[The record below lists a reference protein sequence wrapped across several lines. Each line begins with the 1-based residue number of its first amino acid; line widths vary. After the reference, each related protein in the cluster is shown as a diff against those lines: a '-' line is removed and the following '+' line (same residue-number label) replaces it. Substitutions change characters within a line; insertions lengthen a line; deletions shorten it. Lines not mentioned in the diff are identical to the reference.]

1 MIRALLLV
9 VLTVSLT
16 ACGAGSF
23 KVDKEEY
30 RQRVRTLG
38 VVPLLVDANSHLE
51 HPRSQEVSGL
61 LRRTSAGQ
69 QQNLVDM
76 LKEQQG
82 YFDVRSVPGNGGA
95 LFGSLIQGRV
105 WQEGDRGPY
114 YHYSFNAR
122 TVTELT
128 RRNSTDALLVVVLNG
143 AVRSEKRWDRT
154 RLSYLEAPFNS
165 ILATAAVVL
174 PSGEILWEYQGGGE
188 PFLNLQYPAF
198 DEAYYNQSDEVAPRF
213 ISLAG
218 LERHL
223 QSSGRKWL
231 RETALPQPYQ
241 ELFNQLAAE
250 LKPGL
255 LNPFKG
261 NDAAR

>member
-1 MIRALLLV
+1 MVRALLLI

-38 VVPLLVDANSHLE
+38 VVPLLVDANSHIE
-51 HPRSQEVSGL
+51 HPRSQEVAGL

-69 QQNLVDM
+69 QQYLVDM

-82 YFDVRSVPGNGGA
+82 YFDVRPVSGDGAA
-95 LFGSLIQGRV
+95 LFGGLIQGRALR
-105 WQEGDRGPY
+105 EGDRGPY
-114 YHYSFNAR
+114 HHYSFNAR
-122 TVTELT
+122 TVAELT
-128 RRNSTDALLVVVLNG
+128 RRNSTDALLVVILNG
-143 AVRSEKRWDRT
+143 TVRSEKRWDRT

-165 ILATAAVVL
+165 ILATAVVVL
-174 PSGEILWEYQGGGE
+174 PSGEILWEYQGGE

-198 DEAYYNQSDEVAPRF
+198 DEAHYNQSDEVATRF

-223 QSSGRKWL
+223 ESSGRKWL
-231 RETALPQPYQ
+231 QETALAQPYQ
-241 ELFNQLAAE
+241 ELFDQLAAE

-255 LNPFKG
+255 LNPFKS

>member
-1 MIRALLLV
+1 MIRAILLA

-38 VVPLLVDANSHLE
+38 VVPLLVDGNSQLE
-51 HPRSQEVSGL
+51 HPRSQEVAGL
-61 LRRTSAGQ
+61 LRRTSVGQ
-69 QQNLVDM
+69 QQHLVDM

-82 YFDVRSVPGNGGA
+82 YFDVRPVSGDGGA
-95 LFGSLIQGRV
+95 LFGSLIQGRA

-114 YHYSFNAR
+114 HHYSFNAR
-122 TVTELT
+122 TVAELA
-128 RRNSTDALLVVVLNG
+128 RQNSTDALLVIVLNG
-143 AVRSEKRWDRT
+143 AVRNGKRWDRT

-174 PSGEILWEYQGGGE
+174 PSGEILWEYQGDE
-188 PFLNLQYPAF
+188 PFLDLQYPAF
-198 DEAYYNQSDEVAPRF
+198 DEAYYNQSDEIATRF
-213 ISLAG
+213 ITLAG

-223 QSSGRKWL
+223 KASGRKWL
-231 RETALPQPYQ
+231 RETAMPQPYQ
-241 ELFNQLAAE
+241 ELFDRLAAE

-261 NDAAR
+261 NGAAR

>member
-1 MIRALLLV
+1 MVRALLLM
-9 VLTVSLT
+9 VLTIFLT

-38 VVPLLVDANSHLE
+38 VVPLLIDANSQLE
-51 HPRSQEVSGL
+51 HPRSQEVVEL
-61 LRRTSAGQ
+61 LWRTSIGQ
-69 QQNLVDM
+69 QQSLVDM
-76 LKEQQG
+76 LKEQPG
-82 YFDVRSVPGNGGA
+82 YFDVRPVPGDGVA
-95 LFGSLIQGRV
+95 LFSSLIQGRN

-114 YHYSFNAR
+114 HHYSFNAR
-122 TVTELT
+122 TVSELT

-143 AVRSEKRWDRT
+143 SVRNEKRWDRT

-165 ILATAAVVL
+165 VLVTAAVVL
-174 PSGEILWEYQGGGE
+174 PSGEILWEYQGGE

-198 DEAYYNQSDEVAPRF
+198 DEAYYNQSDEVATRF

-223 QSSGRKWL
+223 ESSGRKWL
-231 RETALPQPYQ
+231 QETPLPQPYQ
-241 ELFNQLAAE
+241 ELFDQLAAE

-255 LNPFKG
+255 LNPFKA
-261 NDAAR
+261 NDGAR

>member
-1 MIRALLLV
+1 MLRVLLLM
-9 VLTVSLT
+9 LLAVSLT

-38 VVPLLVDANSHLE
+38 VVPLLVDANSNIE
-51 HPRSQEVSGL
+51 HPRSQEVVGL
-61 LRRTSAGQ
+61 LRRASVGQ
-69 QQNLVDM
+69 QRHLVDL
-76 LKEQQG
+76 LKEKKG
-82 YFDVRSVPGNGGA
+82 YFDVRPVAGEGGA
-95 LFGSLIQGRV
+95 LFAGLIQGRT
-105 WQEGDRGPY
+105 WQEGERGPY
-114 YHYSFNAR
+114 HHYSFNAR
-122 TVTELT
+122 TVTELA
-128 RRNSTDALLVVVLNG
+128 RRNTADALLVVVLNG

-174 PSGEILWEYQGGGE
+174 PSGEIVWEYPGGE

-198 DEAYYNQSDEVAPRF
+198 DEAYYNQSDEIPTRF

-223 QSSGRKWL
+223 ESSGRKWL
-231 RETALPQPYQ
+231 KETALPQPFL
-241 ELFNQLAAE
+241 ELFDQLAKE

-255 LNPFKG
+255 LNPFKSDG
-261 NDAAR
+261 SGR

>member
-1 MIRALLLV
+1 MFRTLFLI

-38 VVPLLVDANSHLE
+38 VVPLLVDGNSHIE
-51 HPRSQEVSGL
+51 HPRSREVADL

-69 QQNLVDM
+69 NQHLVDM
-76 LKEQQG
+76 LKEKKG
-82 YFDVRSVPGNGGA
+82 YFDVRPVSGSGGA
-95 LFGSLIQGRV
+95 LFGSLIQTRTL
-105 WQEGDRGPY
+105 QEGARGPY
-114 YHYSFNAR
+114 HHYSFNAR
-122 TVTELT
+122 TVAELT
-128 RRNSTDALLVVVLNG
+128 RRSTADALLVVVLNG

-174 PSGEILWEYQGGGE
+174 PNGEILWEYQGGE
-188 PFLNLQYPAF
+188 VFLNLQYPAF
-198 DEAYYNQSDEVAPRF
+198 DEAYYNQSDEVPTRF

-223 QSSGRKWL
+223 ESSGRKWMK
-231 RETALPQPYQ
+231 ETALPQPYL
-241 ELFNQLAAE
+241 ELFDQLAKE

-255 LNPFKG
+255 LNPFKSKDG
-261 NDAAR
+261 GS

>member
-1 MIRALLLV
+1 MVRALLLV
-9 VLTVSLT
+9 VLAVSLT

-38 VVPLLVDANSHLE
+38 VVPLLVDANSSLE
-51 HPRSQEVSGL
+51 HPRSQEVAEL
-61 LRRTSAGQ
+61 LRRTCVGQ
-69 QQNLVDM
+69 QKYLVDM
-76 LKEQQG
+76 LKEKKG
-82 YFDVRSVPGNGGA
+82 YFDVRSLSGDGGA
-95 LFGSLIQGRV
+95 LFGNLIQGRV

-114 YHYSFNAR
+114 HHYSFNAQAIA
-122 TVTELT
+122 ELT

-143 AVRSEKRWDRT
+143 AVRNEKRWDRT

-165 ILATAAVVL
+165 VLATAAVVL
-174 PSGEILWEYQGGGE
+174 PSGEILWEYQGGAS
-188 PFLNLQYPAF
+188 FLNLQYPAF
-198 DEAYYNQSDEVAPRF
+198 DEAYYNQSDEVATRF

-223 QSSGRKWL
+223 ESSGRKWL
-231 RETALPQPYQ
+231 QETALPQPYQ
-241 ELFNQLAAE
+241 ELFDQLAAE

>member
-1 MIRALLLV
+1 MIRALFLM

-38 VVPLLVDANSHLE
+38 VVPLLVDANSHVE
-51 HPRSQEVSGL
+51 HPRSQEIGEL
-61 LRRTSAGQ
+61 LRRTSVGQ
-69 QQNLVDM
+69 NQHLVDM
-76 LKEQQG
+76 LKKKKG
-82 YFDVRSVPGNGGA
+82 YFDVRPVSGDGGA
-95 LFGSLIQGRV
+95 LFGSLVQGRSL
-105 WQEGDRGPY
+105 QEGSRGPY

-122 TVTELT
+122 TVAELARQNT
-128 RRNSTDALLVVVLNG
+128 TDALLVVVLNG
-143 AVRSEKRWDRT
+143 AVRNEKRWDRT

-174 PSGEILWEYQGGGE
+174 PSGEIVWEYQGGE
-188 PFLNLQYPAF
+188 AFLNLQYPAF
-198 DEAYYNQSDEVAPRF
+198 DEAYYNQSDEIPTRF

-218 LERHL
+218 LERNL
-223 QSSGRKWL
+223 ESSGRKWL
-231 RETALPQPYQ
+231 KETALPQPYQ
-241 ELFNQLAAE
+241 ELFDQLAKE

-255 LNPFKG
+255 LNPFKDNG
-261 NDAAR
+261 SDR